1 MNMFN
6 NSIPMY
12 SIYCMTHS
20 SFVLLIWY
28 VHSFS
33 HCIPYMVCPLS
44 EHIASSAR
52 QRKKIGRSLED
63 LKEMLEKL
71 FKQLADIV
79 AAITNYLCALPSLS
93 IPIMQDVVMALNSFM
108 IEIFAISSPCLLY
121 TSPSP
126 RDRQKSRMPSSA

>member
-1 MNMFN
+1 
-6 NSIPMY
+6 
-12 SIYCMTHS
+12 MTHS
-20 SFVLLIWY
+20 SFVFLIWY

-33 HCIPYMVCPLS
+33 HCFPYMVCPFS

-79 AAITNYLCALPSLS
+79 AAITKCVTRHWCRVTPTDIS
-93 IPIMQDVVMALNSFM
+93 ISHTL
-108 IEIFAISSPCLLY
+108 
-121 TSPSP
+121 
-126 RDRQKSRMPSSA
+126 